1 MIEAVKISIITAV
14 HNRCD
19 TIAATL
25 ASVRAQS
32 HPDVEYIVVDGA
44 SADGTTDI
52 LRAQRAQ
59 IDVLVSE
66 PDNGIYDALNK
77 GIAAATGEVIGLL
90 HADDVYANERVLS
103 SVAKAFEDQ
112 KADAV
117 YGDLE
122 YVSKNDINKTVRLWK
137 AGEFSPA
144 KLSWGWMPPHPTFF
158 VRRAVYERL
167 GRFDTTYRIAA
178 DYDLILR
185 FLGHGKLSV
194 TYVPEVLIKMR
205 VGGVSN
211 RSVANILRKSR
222 EDYRALR
229 RHGIGGIGSLV
240 WKNFGKLSQFLIKK

>member
-1 MIEAVKISIITAV
+1 MASVKISIVTAV

-32 HPDVEYIVVDGA
+32 HPDVEHIVVDGA
-44 SADGTTDI
+44 SSDGTTDI

-59 IDVLVSE
+59 IDFLVSE

-103 SVAKAFEDQ
+103 TVARVFEDE
-112 KADAV
+112 KIDAV

-122 YVSKNDINKTVRLWK
+122 YVSKNDVNKTVRFWK

-158 VRRAVYERL
+158 ARRAVYERL
-167 GRFDTTYRIAA
+167 GRFDTSYRIAA

-185 FLGHGKLSV
+185 FLGRAKLSV
-194 TYVPEVLIKMR
+194 AYIPEVLIKMR
-205 VGGVSN
+205 VGGISN
-211 RSVANILRKSR
+211 RSLANIFRKSR
-222 EDYRALR
+222 EDFRALR
-229 RHGIGGIGSLV
+229 CNQIGGIGSLA
-240 WKNFGKLSQFLIKK
+240 WKNFGKLSQFLVRR